1 VKVEVSEAQGS
12 VPEEKCPAGG
22 SHPLRVMPEEPGS
35 SNVFNSYAQS
45 KAPTHSATAPGVK

>member
-1 VKVEVSEAQGS
+1 MSRCTKHEVF
-12 VPEEKCPAGG
+12 VLEEICPAAG

-45 KAPTHSATAPGVK
+45 KAPDAFGHSAGC